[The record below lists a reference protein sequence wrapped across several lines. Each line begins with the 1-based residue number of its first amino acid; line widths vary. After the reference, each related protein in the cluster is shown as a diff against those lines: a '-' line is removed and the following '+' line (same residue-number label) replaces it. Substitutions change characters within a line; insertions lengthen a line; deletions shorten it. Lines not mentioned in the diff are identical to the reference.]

1 MTAGEFASF
10 RVKAYQY
17 NLSKTASLNQ
27 LQFEE
32 DYGYF
37 DAINLAFCDLYYK
50 AIAELDI
57 RPVALPDVDVI
68 WAGADGLKMTAE
80 VTTELENP
88 QLYNMISIKN
98 MRDEKPKD
106 EFDIRVDRSTIFG
119 NPIRMANETER
130 NFSCDEYAKYFLTE
144 STNNPAFKAELD
156 KLVELFAIHGKLNLF
171 CWCAPNRCHGETIR
185 AYICENMGRGL
196 HDSDK

>member
-10 RVKAYQY
+10 RVKAYQD

-32 DYGYF
+32 NYGYF
-37 DAINLAFCDLYYK
+37 DAIHLAFCDLYYK

-57 RPVALPDVDVI
+57 RPVALPNVDVT
-68 WAGADGLKMTAE
+68 WADADGLKMTAE

-88 QLYNMISIKN
+88 QLHNMISIKN

-106 EFDIRVDRSTIFG
+106 EFDIRVDRSTILG

-130 NFSCDEYAKYFLTE
+130 NFSCDEYAKYFLAE

-171 CWCAPNRCHGETIR
+171 CWCAPKRCHAETIR
-185 AYICENMGRGL
+185 AYICGHL
-196 HDSDK
+196 LA